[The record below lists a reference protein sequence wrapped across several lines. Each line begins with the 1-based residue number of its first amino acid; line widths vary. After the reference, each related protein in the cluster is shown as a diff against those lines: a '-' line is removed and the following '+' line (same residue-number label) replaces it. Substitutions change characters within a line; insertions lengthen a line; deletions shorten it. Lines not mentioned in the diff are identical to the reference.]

1 MKTLITKLKRRILFI
16 LAGITLAA
24 GSQTPALA
32 DVIGN
37 QQLALEAE
45 LQMQRDEVRNFMA
58 REDVRE
64 ALVGYGVNPA
74 DVDARIN
81 QLTEAELLRIQHQLD
96 KLPAGG
102 DGGVLGAILIV
113 ILIFVLL
120 DVLGATDV
128 FPNV

>member
-1 MKTLITKLKRRILFI
+1 MTMTKMLKKPLVLTLFAATLT
-16 LAGITLAA
+16 AGLQAPANA
-24 GSQTPALA
+24 GLV
-32 DVIGN
+32 DN
-37 QQLALEAE
+37 EQLAVQAE
-45 LQMQRDEVRNFMA
+45 LQTKRDEIRTFMA
-58 REDVRE
+58 RDDVRA
-64 ALVGYGVNPA
+64 ALLDYGVNAA

-81 QLTEAELLRIQHQLD
+81 NLSEAELLRIQHQLD
-96 KLPAGG
+96 SMPAGG

>member
-1 MKTLITKLKRRILFI
+1 
-16 LAGITLAA
+16 
-24 GSQTPALA
+24 
-32 DVIGN
+32 
-37 QQLALEAE
+37 
-45 LQMQRDEVRNFMA
+45 MA
-58 REDVRE
+58 RDDVRA
-64 ALVGYGVNPA
+64 ALLDYGVNAA

-81 QLTEAELLRIQHQLD
+81 NLSEAELLRIQHQLD
-96 KLPAGG
+96 SMPAGG

>member
-1 MKTLITKLKRRILFI
+1 MTKMLKKPLVLTLFAATLT
-16 LAGITLAA
+16 AGLQAPANA
-24 GSQTPALA
+24 GLV
-32 DVIGN
+32 DN
-37 QQLALEAE
+37 EQLAVQAE
-45 LQMQRDEVRNFMA
+45 LQTKRDEIRTFMA
-58 REDVRE
+58 RDDVRA
-64 ALVGYGVNPA
+64 ALLDYGVNAA

-81 QLTEAELLRIQHQLD
+81 NLSEAELLRIQHQLD
-96 KLPAGG
+96 SMPAGG

>member
-1 MKTLITKLKRRILFI
+1 MKTLISRLKRRLLFI

-24 GSQTPALA
+24 GSQAPALA

-37 QQLALEAE
+37 EQLALEAE
-45 LQMQRDEVRNFMA
+45 VQIQRDAVRSFVA
-58 REDVRE
+58 RDDVRA
-64 ALVGYGVNPA
+64 ALLDYGVSPA

-81 QLTEAELLRIQHQLD
+81 NLTEAELLRIQHQLD
-96 KLPAGG
+96 KMPAGG